1 MIQYL
6 NRVALMA
13 SAAAMIVVGPPA
25 AARTTAAGAGD
36 TAGAARAS
44 SASEEKAKV
53 SPSKVRYCL
62 LVEPSTGTRIA
73 QRQCRTKADWLADG
87 IDVTSLK

>member
-1 MIQYL
+1 MVRYL
-6 NRVALMA
+6 KTISLTA
-13 SAAAMIVVGPPA
+13 SAAAMIALAPPA
-25 AARTTAAGAGD
+25 LARGTAAGAAD
-36 TAGAARAS
+36 AAGAAGAG

-62 LVEPSTGTRIA
+62 TVEPSTATRIP